1 MSWCLVGSEMCI
13 RDSGKSTV
21 VKHLLSNFPELSFSI
36 SAATRQ
42 PRGTEQH
49 GIDYYFISV
58 DEFRDRVEKNE
69 FVEWEMVYE
78 GKYYGTLKQEVER
91 IWANQQHVVFDV
103 DVQGALNIKS
113 QYHEKALAIFIAPP
127 SIEVLEQRLRKRNTD
142 SEEMIQER
150 VKKAALEIT
159 FAQQFDVV
167 IVNDQL
173 DITLSTI
180 STTIRNFITA
190 E

>member
-1 MSWCLVGSEMCI
+1 MNKGKLIILAAPSGG
-13 RDSGKSTV
+13 GKSTV

-49 GIDYYFISV
+49 GVDYYFISV
-58 DEFRDRVEKNE
+58 DEFRDRVEQNE
-69 FVEWEMVYE
+69 FVEWEMVYD

-91 IWANQQHVVFDV
+91 IWQNKQHVVFDV

-159 FAQQFDVV
+159 FAEQFDVI
-167 IVNDQL
+167 IVNDKL
-173 DITLSTI
+173 EDTLNNITK
-180 STTIRNFITA
+180 TIRNFITPL
-190 E
+190 

>member
-1 MSWCLVGSEMCI
+1 MNQGKLIILAAPSGG
-13 RDSGKSTV
+13 GKSTV
-21 VKHLLSNFPELSFSI
+21 VKHLLSSFPELSFSI
-36 SAATRQ
+36 SAATRK

-49 GIDYYFISV
+49 GVDYYFISV
-58 DEFRDRVEKNE
+58 DEFRDRVEQNE

-91 IWANQQHVVFDV
+91 IWQNKQHVVFDV
-103 DVQGALNIKS
+103 DVQGALNIKG
-113 QYHEKALAIFIAPP
+113 QYKEKALAVFIAPP

-142 SEEMIQER
+142 SEEMIIER

-159 FAQQFDVV
+159 FAEQFDVI
-167 IVNDQL
+167 IVNDKL
-173 DITLSTI
+173 EDTLNNIT
-180 STTIRNFITA
+180 TTIRNFISA

>member
-1 MSWCLVGSEMCI
+1 MNKGKLIILAAPSGG
-13 RDSGKSTV
+13 GKSTV

-58 DEFRDRVEKNE
+58 DEFRDRVEKND

-127 SIEVLEQRLRKRNTD
+127 SVEVLEQRLRKRNTD
-142 SEEMIQER
+142 SEEMIIER

-159 FAQQFDVV
+159 FAEQFDVI
-167 IVNDQL
+167 IVNDKL
-173 DITLSTI
+173 EDTLNNIT
-180 STTIRNFITA
+180 TTIRNFIIA